1 MQTGQIRR
9 IGRRTGRRFALPSN
23 ASLYCCKGA
32 ALSAA
37 FGQLYA
43 RLGTPSELEMAD
55 EVYASLSSVDFSRDI
70 LQVRPEHLAVL
81 PVTGVAWNDLGSP
94 ERVTMSREMTSGQL
108 AMA

>member
-1 MQTGQIRR
+1 
-9 IGRRTGRRFALPSN
+9 
-23 ASLYCCKGA
+23 
-32 ALSAA
+32 
-37 FGQLYA
+37 
-43 RLGTPSELEMAD
+43 MAD

-94 ERVTMSREMTSGQL
+94 ERVTMSREMTSWQL